1 MLVLRKKSYN
11 WIHLYVSAYDLATQC
26 PSRKSMRR
34 HTVVCTISNAHGSV
48 SVPQSRPV
56 SRNTSTPPAEDSLSY
71 TLPGMSWSRSSL
83 QEELFESVIPHFS
96 SSLSV
101 Q

>member
-1 MLVLRKKSYN
+1 MF
-11 WIHLYVSAYDLATQC
+11 ISAYDLATQC

-34 HTVVCTISNAHGSV
+34 HTVVCAIPSTHGSV

-71 TLPGMSWSRSSL
+71 TLPEMSWSRNSL
-83 QEELFESVIPHFS
+83 QEELFESVNTTFFYTVAS
-96 SSLSV
+96 RLEFNEV
-101 Q
+101 LF